1 MHLRMQFRYIRV
13 EQLVVYLSTIQ
24 TSDNS
29 NCNSPQYSK
38 KFQHIFF
45 PLSRYSIYFVECC
58 MCVCNTAVHK
68 DTYVR
73 AHTHRC
79 ECMCVVVHE
88 YLPLSLFGE
97 KEIQFLFWQP
107 SKYSEDITD
116 LFLRSQRQVTMKHL
130 YPLLHH
136 KNALYVQYIPLDDIG
151 GCILIY
157 SYIHMCTQFQHR
169 SIRTAIEDITTDE
182 MRFAIETQ

>member
-29 NCNSPQYSK
+29 NCNSPQYSA

-45 PLSRYSIYFVECC
+45 LYRDIVFILWSVA
-58 MCVCNTAVHK
+58 CVYATLQCIKIHM
-68 DTYVR
+68 Y
-73 AHTHRC
+73 AHTHTDVNVC
-79 ECMCVVVHE
+79 VVVVHE